1 MRRRTT
7 LVRKNLV
14 VWLLVAV
21 MGFMMNC
28 NESGKGF
35 ICVLRRFAFF
45 IIVEMTGLWGDLR
58 RDLGVC

>member
-14 VWLLVAV
+14 VWLLVAL

-35 ICVLRRFAFF
+35 IGVLRRFAF
-45 IIVEMTGLWGDLR
+45 LSLSR
-58 RDLGVC
+58 